1 MRGGAAPWHSRDVA
15 DRGHGAGDMHSWT
28 TPINRKGGSYD
39 VSEAECLQQASLSR
53 RAKPRLVER
62 ML

>member
-1 MRGGAAPWHSRDVA
+1 MHRQLHILAMVA
-15 DRGHGAGDMHSWT
+15 IIRHSWT
-28 TPINRKGGSYD
+28 MPINRKGGRYD
-39 VSEAECLQQASLSR
+39 VSEAERLQQASLSR